1 MYKSYFFLILF
12 LSIYL
17 AQSED
22 SGISCTL
29 SEDCKNCEFCGN
41 LTKEYMSCKFENSF
55 CHHVDKG
62 NYEYN
67 TQIKNAY
74 SNYFRSKSEIS
85 SFCGEREIDLNS
97 MKDSFIILNSNSYK
111 KSDNLY
117 HCDYKIIN
125 SYYLEHNSDIAIM
138 NFEIKSSSN
147 FVEANKRIKFNLFV
161 IYTISNSIRF
171 YNLTDN
177 DLRNNYINRTLSK
190 ISEAEILIDFR
201 NTNENTESI
210 EEILEISIITE
221 NSSKKTR
228 IIIIIVLV
236 ICGFLILL
244 IIVLIIL
251 YIIIKRKME
260 IMSRE
265 RRDNDLVER
274 EEKIKQNTILVN
286 KLLENELKPKIFT
299 KDLVVNDCEN
309 CTICLEP
316 FECGKS
322 EVSITAC
329 NHIFHFECLKNW
341 MNTEILNPQCP
352 NCKYGFLSNSIPPKD
367 SPENVLN
374 INTRNNN
381 NNGMSDNLNNH
392 NEGSSE
398 RNINGNV
405 NGSNSNNNNN

>member
-1 MYKSYFFLILF
+1 
-12 LSIYL
+12 
-17 AQSED
+17 
-22 SGISCTL
+22 
-29 SEDCKNCEFCGN
+29 
-41 LTKEYMSCKFENSF
+41 
-55 CHHVDKG
+55 
-62 NYEYN
+62 
-67 TQIKNAY
+67 
-74 SNYFRSKSEIS
+74 
-85 SFCGEREIDLNS
+85 
-97 MKDSFIILNSNSYK
+97 
-111 KSDNLY
+111 
-117 HCDYKIIN
+117 
-125 SYYLEHNSDIAIM
+125 
-138 NFEIKSSSN
+138 
-147 FVEANKRIKFNLFV
+147 
-161 IYTISNSIRF
+161 
-171 YNLTDN
+171 
-177 DLRNNYINRTLSK
+177 
-190 ISEAEILIDFR
+190 
-201 NTNENTESI
+201 
-210 EEILEISIITE
+210 
-221 NSSKKTR
+221 
-228 IIIIIVLV
+228 
-236 ICGFLILL
+236 
-244 IIVLIIL
+244 
-251 YIIIKRKME
+251 ME

-265 RRDNDLVER
+265 RRDNNLVER
-274 EEKIKQNTILVN
+274 EEKIKQNTLLVN

-367 SPENVLN
+367 SPLN